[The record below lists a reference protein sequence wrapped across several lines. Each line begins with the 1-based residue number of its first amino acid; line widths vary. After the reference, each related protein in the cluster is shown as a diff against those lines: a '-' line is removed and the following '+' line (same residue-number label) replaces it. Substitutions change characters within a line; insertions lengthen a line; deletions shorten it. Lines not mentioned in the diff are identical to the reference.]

1 MRAGTATGL
10 RVQVY
15 ERHWRN
21 DSGLPDPIW
30 CSPAPLPRL
39 RRDTHA
45 LLRPPP
51 PRPRLRRQ
59 ATQTL
64 LPAPPPRPR
73 LHEGYP
79 DTSPAAPTPP
89 APAAL
94 LPRPQRGAGA
104 VRGDIRGTAVPGA
117 MPGVQPCSGLLRDL
131 PMCWTV
137 GISPRGEGLTGRGNS
152 FPLPCLPHSNHLTS
166 RRHPLPAPP
175 AGRLPI
181 LLSAPPP
188 HPRLRRSSPAPKR
201 GRGQCLRYQG
211 SSRAREQRWKSFPE
225 RLGVA
230 SPYPAHPQDLP
241 MHWIVVA
248 LCHWGRRPAGR
259 GNASP
264 LPCLSSPPP
273 HSRLRPASGSGPWHT
288 RHGDGLPG

>member
-1 MRAGTATGL
+1 MRDT
-10 RVQVY
+10 RIPRRQPPP
-15 ERHWRN
+15 H
-21 DSGLPDPIW
+21 
-30 CSPAPLPRL
+30 PRL
-39 RRDTHA
+39 RRSS
-45 LLRPPP
+45 
-51 PRPRLRRQ
+51 
-59 ATQTL
+59 
-64 LPAPPPRPR
+64 PAP
-73 LHEGYP
+73 
-79 DTSPAAPTPP
+79 
-89 APAAL
+89 
-94 LPRPQRGAGA
+94 RGGQGQCVAISGE
-104 VRGDIRGTAVPGA
+104 
-117 MPGVQPCSGLLRDL
+117 QPCLGRCLVCNRALVFS
-131 PMCWTV
+131 
-137 GISPRGEGLTGRGNS
+137 GISPCAGPWGYRHGGEGLTGRGNS

-201 GRGQCLRYQG
+201 GRWQCLRYQG
-211 SSRAREQRWKSFPE
+211 SSHAREQRWKSFPE

>member
-1 MRAGTATGL
+1 MPSGYRS
-10 RVQVY
+10 R
-15 ERHWRN
+15 WRRCN
-21 DSGLPDPIW
+21 VRFPIRP
-30 CSPAPLPRL
+30 SFHRL
-39 RRDTHA
+39 RSA
-45 LLRPPP
+45 SF
-51 PRPRLRRQ
+51 RRSG
-59 ATQTL
+59 
-64 LPAPPPRPR
+64 PAYTSI
-73 LHEGYP
+73 EGYP
-79 DTSPAAPTPP
+79 YTSRRRSAPTPEGGGVS
-89 APAAL
+89 AC
-94 LPRPQRGAGA
+94 
-104 VRGDIRGTAVPGA
+104 DIRGAAVPGVE
-117 MPGVQPCSGLLRDL
+117 P
-131 PMCWTV
+131 V
-137 GISPRGEGLTGRGNS
+137 GHCARFFSRISPCAGPWGYRHGGEGLTGRGNS

-188 HPRLRRSSPAPKR
+188 RPRLRRSSPAPKR
-201 GRGQCLRYQG
+201 ERWQCLRYQG
-211 SSRAREQRWKSFPE
+211 SSHAREQRWKSFPE

-273 HSRLRPASGSGPWHT
+273 RPRLRPAGGSGPWHT